1 MESIEV
7 KVVMACELSQ
17 LTAYWTAQNL
27 VSALLH
33 DVTTV
38 LEQSRLCSC
47 IRSDCDWTGL
57 QKSVTGS

>member
-1 MESIEV
+1 MLLYRTVESIEA

-33 DVTTV
+33 DVTPA
-38 LEQSRLCSC
+38 LEHREAGCA
-47 IRSDCDWTGL
+47 GA
-57 QKSVTGS
+57 